1 MDYNFHTHTYL
12 CSHATGTPE
21 EYVLYAI
28 KNGIKYMGFSD
39 HMPLKFSDGSESN
52 FRVSTEKSKIYYDE
66 ISRLKEKYKQEID
79 IKIGFEMEYYED
91 MFDEMLQNA
100 ISYGAEYL
108 ILGQHYT
115 KAENH
120 PDAVFSYS
128 PHTDYG
134 YLKQYVECVV
144 NAIKTGAFSYIG
156 HPDFFNFIGGVS
168 VYKKEMRKICEA
180 SARYAV
186 PLEIN
191 FLGIRDNR
199 IYPNEAFWEEAGR
212 TKAPVTFGLDAH
224 SADRAYDINSLKR
237 AKELVEKFDL
247 NYIGKPRIVNIRNLK

>member
-39 HMPLKFSDGSESN
+39 HMPLKFADGSESD
-52 FRVSTEKSKIYYDE
+52 FRVSVENSKLYYDE
-66 ISRLKEKYKQEID
+66 ISRLKEKYSDKID

-91 MFDEMLQNA
+91 LFDEMLQNA
-100 ISYGAEYL
+100 VSCGAEYL

-115 KAENH
+115 KAENR

-128 PHTDYG
+128 PHTEYG
-134 YLKQYVECVV
+134 FLKQYVESVV
-144 NAIKTGAFSYIG
+144 KAIKTGAFSYVA
-156 HPDFFNFIGGVS
+156 HPDFFNFVGGVS

-180 SARYAV
+180 SARYGV

-224 SADRAYDINSLKR
+224 SADRAYDASSLKR

-247 NYIGKPRIVNIRNLK
+247 NYIGKPRIINIRNLK